1 MSEVPATTG
10 AVRERLA
17 ALVADVLPSADPVPA
32 RLRRIA
38 DFAPARRARLGGEQ
52 IVGVLETDD
61 DFRARAAEL
70 LGERADAER
79 DPAET
84 AALAWLRREPGWQQT
99 WEATTDRLAARLEL
113 QTAVREGQDAAR
125 EAERADRAEQA
136 LRELRGERRRQ
147 VDELR
152 GEVAT
157 LRRRLGETRKRER
170 DARQEAEE
178 AAAAVAAAQDDVRRA
193 TEDGEAERRRLRARV
208 EELEAANAG
217 LRRLTREE
225 RSEVGL
231 RARVLLDTVVEA
243 AAGLRR
249 ELALPV
255 SEAAPAD
262 RVERRLA
269 EAASAG
275 GGTAGPGAAGR
286 DGSARLEQYLAAP
299 RPRLLVDGYNVSKT
313 AWPESS
319 LEAQRARLL
328 RALAPLVARTGAE
341 TTVVFDAAAS
351 TTRQSATQAPR
362 GVRVLFSPSGVIAD
376 DVIAELVE
384 AEPTGRMVVVVSSDQ
399 EVARHAAQHG
409 ARAVA
414 SPVLLALLG

>member
-17 ALVADVLPSADPVPA
+17 ALVADVLPSANPVPP

-38 DFAPARRARLGGEQ
+38 AFAPARRARLGGEE
-52 IVGVLETDD
+52 IVTMLETDD
-61 DFRARAAEL
+61 DFRARASDL
-70 LGERADAER
+70 VGERAHEER
-79 DPAET
+79 DPAEA
-84 AALAWLRREPGWQQT
+84 AALAWLRREPGWEQI
-99 WEATTDRLAARLEL
+99 WEATTDRLAASLEEE
-113 QTAVREGQDAAR
+113 TAAR
-125 EAERADRAEQA
+125 EAQTSAREADRADRAEEA
-136 LRELRGERRRQ
+136 LRELRTERRRQ
-147 VDELR
+147 VEELR

-178 AAAAVAAAQDDVRRA
+178 AAAALAASADDVRRA
-193 TEDGEAERRRLRARV
+193 AEEGETERRRLRARV
-208 EELEAANAG
+208 EELEAANAA
-217 LRRLTREE
+217 LRRSSREE
-225 RSEVGL
+225 RGEVGL

-255 SEAAPAD
+255 ADTAPGD

-269 EAASAG
+269 EAASEAS
-275 GGTAGPGAAGR
+275 GTAGPGAAGR
-286 DGSARLEQYLAAP
+286 DGPGRLEQYLAAP

-313 AWPESS
+313 AWPEAS
-319 LEAQRARLL
+319 LEAQRGRLL
-328 RALAPLVARTGAE
+328 RSLAPLVARTGAE
-341 TTVVFDAAAS
+341 TTVVFDAASS
-351 TTRQSATQAPR
+351 TARPTAVQTPR
-362 GVRVLFSPSGVIAD
+362 GVKVLFSPPGVIAD

-399 EVARHAAQHG
+399 EVARHAVRHG

-414 SPVLLALLG
+414 SPVLLQLLG